1 MLLFDRVGRV
11 DIIGDG
17 EAVALAGLRF
27 DFSVTKTRSDVP
39 NSVALRL
46 VNPSPDTRKLATD
59 VNADLRIFAG
69 YQSNVA
75 MVTEANIIR
84 ARTVREPPDVYL
96 EIDAQEGIR
105 VLRETTISV
114 THASG
119 STVQQVLDGIVERM
133 GVVLRP
139 VAFDLDQP
147 LRGGFAHVGKP
158 SRALDD
164 LVRRFNGSWSLQ
176 NGELQILDETGE
188 AGREDIPLFSPSS
201 GLLYSPDPLQSSL
214 STEKQSSAERNG
226 FRIISLMR
234 PDIEPGHRIRI
245 ESGDVSGEFIVDE
258 VTHKGDIHAN
268 EWYSEIVALE
278 GAQ

>member
-17 EAVALAGLRF
+17 EAVALSGLRF

-39 NSVALRL
+39 NAVTLRL

-59 VNADLRIFAG
+59 INADLRIYAG

-75 MVTEANIIR
+75 MVTEANIIK
-84 ARTVREPPDVYL
+84 ARTVRAPPEVYL

-105 VLRETTISV
+105 ALRQTSLSI
-114 THASG
+114 THSNGA
-119 STVQQVLDGIVERM
+119 TVQQVLDEIVERM

-139 VAFDLDQP
+139 IRFDISQA

-158 SRALDD
+158 AKALDD
-164 LVRRFNGSWSLQ
+164 LVRRFGGSWSIQ
-176 NGELQILDETGE
+176 NGELQVLDATGE
-188 AGREDIPLFSPSS
+188 AGRDDIPLFSPST
-201 GLLYSPDPLQSSL
+201 GLLYSPETLQENLSS
-214 STEKQSSAERNG
+214 EKQSSDARNG

-245 ESGDVSGEFIVDE
+245 ESADVQGEFIVDE
-258 VTHKGDIHAN
+258 VTHKGDIQAN

-278 GAQ
+278 GSQ